1 MSSLIPAS
9 SLSSADL
16 RSLGNNVL
24 AKVRADH
31 DSVGAINRS
40 LQAVDEHV
48 ERLYRRSGTS
58 RTRRLH
64 TRSAA

>member
-9 SLSSADL
+9 FLTSDDL

-31 DSVGAINRS
+31 DSVEAVNRS
-40 LQAVDEHV
+40 LQAHDEHV
-48 ERLYRRSGTS
+48 ERLYRRSDTS
-58 RTRRLH
+58 RAHRLH
-64 TRSAA
+64 ARTAA